1 MDEQG
6 TATVNA
12 EGFCLAFPLPLI
24 TGRRL
29 APWINCGLLEVMYI
43 VVHCVSKMHHIWNG
57 IAQYYKDQF
66 WWHLAEIFKRL

>member
-29 APWINCGLLEVMYI
+29 AP
-43 VVHCVSKMHHIWNG
+43 
-57 IAQYYKDQF
+57 
-66 WWHLAEIFKRL
+66 